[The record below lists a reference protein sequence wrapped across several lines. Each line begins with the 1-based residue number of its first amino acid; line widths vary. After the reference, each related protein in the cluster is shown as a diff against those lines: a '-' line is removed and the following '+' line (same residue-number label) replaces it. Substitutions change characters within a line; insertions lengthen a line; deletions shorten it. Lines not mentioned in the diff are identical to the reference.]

1 MELHM
6 RFKHYILTRF
16 NLELYQSNPYKVK
29 YKDEWMDNRMKL
41 FRNYISGLSIQT
53 NRDFKI
59 ILAVDSKT
67 PARYVSELSF
77 LLDWMN
83 LDYVISFD
91 KQPNIWLKE
100 NKPNTDWIITTRLD
114 NDDELKPNFVETIQK
129 EFREVEELL
138 DVKGVKMFNKKEYP
152 YNRTSVGS
160 PFITLIEP
168 TEKCLSAMYKTHS
181 VMPKL
186 YSSRFVGKEPL
197 FIQHIHNYN
206 QSNSLT
212 QG

>member
-1 MELHM
+1 MK
-6 RFKHYILTRF
+6 FKHYILTRF

-29 YKDEWMDNRMKL
+29 DKVEWMDSRIEL
-41 FRNYISGLSIQT
+41 FKNYLIGLIDQTNKDFTVILSI
-53 NRDFKI
+53 
-59 ILAVDSKT
+59 DSKT
-67 PARYVSELSF
+67 PKHYIAHLSF
-77 LLDWMN
+77 LLDTIEIE
-83 LDYVISFD
+83 YVFSFD

-100 NKPNTDWIITTRLD
+100 NKPKTDWIITTRLD

-181 VMPKL
+181 VMPTL

-212 QG
+212 KG